1 MINNKNLESYNFWLN
16 YFFFVELTLKSRFIR
31 CHFDR
36 PDCIPKNP
44 LKSQIKEKT
53 SAARERGKESVKIHT
68 DKVKVKT
75 AAKKEQYKEKK
86 EELKQKTREKT
97 EELKEK
103 TEKVRERA
111 RVENWYTVPN
121 AMSAVRQKG

>member
-1 MINNKNLESYNFWLN
+1 MN
-16 YFFFVELTLKSRFIR
+16 
-31 CHFDR
+31 
-36 PDCIPKNP
+36 IPKSFTHSFFIFSSLYYFSNP